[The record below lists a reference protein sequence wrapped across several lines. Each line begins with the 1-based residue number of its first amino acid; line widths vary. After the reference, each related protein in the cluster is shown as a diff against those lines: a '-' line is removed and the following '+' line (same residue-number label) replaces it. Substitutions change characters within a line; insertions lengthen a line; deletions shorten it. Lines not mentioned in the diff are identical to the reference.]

1 MARLAPTRLLAGL
14 AFAGLL
20 AACSSA
26 PAPTALTQDGG
37 TTGSASVPG
46 TTGGQPSA
54 AAPGATG
61 AVVAPGSTGGT
72 TTGGTGG
79 SSGTGGS
86 TGTAPGTTGGGT
98 TSTGGTST
106 GGTSTSGRTTG
117 SSSGTSPIVNSGS
130 HLFTPAEDQIGIDK
144 TSIKMCAHAAL
155 TYGKAFNT
163 DTSDLNVFWTALNAE
178 KGGVYGRK
186 VSVDYQNDN
195 YDPQTAVTAAKTCVE
210 EKIFML
216 LGGIGFDQI
225 PTVRNYAESVH
236 QLYLYHTATVKGSA
250 GLKYSYS
257 ELPTVER
264 VGEGFAQLAKAKYR
278 GKRIGIIERDS
289 SNWAPGVEAFK
300 RSGQGLN
307 IVKEDKVAASA
318 GNYTQQIT
326 DMKNAKADVV
336 WIWLNALEST
346 ELIKQMKAQLYS
358 PNLMVFP
365 FNLTSQTLGSDALNP
380 VMDGVAMYPSYSKGD
395 YSGPFASYADDMKQF
410 EAQYAKY
417 DSRADLSGN
426 GGDLLF
432 LNWTAQKALYQ
443 QLLDCGTDCT
453 RNKFVDV
460 LADYHK
466 APISSACPI
475 DFTHGD
481 GHHGGNF
488 LTFMETYTAP
498 SGKVNWRETQKCVA
512 P

>member
-14 AFAGLL
+14 AFAGVL

-26 PAPTALTQDGG
+26 PAPTALTQDGS
-37 TTGSASVPG
+37 TTGSTSVAG

-54 AAPGATG
+54 AAPGSTGATG
-61 AVVAPGSTGGT
+61 APVSTVAT
-72 TTGGTGG
+72 TPGGTGG
-79 SSGTGGS
+79 SSATGGS
-86 TGTAPGTTGGGT
+86 SGAAPGTTGGRG
-98 TSTGGTST
+98 STST
-106 GGTSTSGRTTG
+106 GGTSTSPSTG
-117 SSSGTSPIVNSGS
+117 GAGGTSGTSPVLSGGS
-130 HLFTPAEDQIGIDK
+130 QLFTPSEDRIGIDK
-144 TSIKMCAHAAL
+144 GSIKMCAHAAL

-163 DTSDLNVFWTALNAE
+163 DTSDLNVFWTALNTE

-195 YDPQTAVTAAKTCVE
+195 YDPQTAVTAAKTCVA
-210 EKIFML
+210 EKVFIL

-225 PTVRNYAESVH
+225 PTVRNYVESAH
-236 QLYLYHTATVKGSA
+236 QLYLYHSATVKGSA
-250 GLKYSYS
+250 GLKYSYT

-264 VGEGFAQLAKAKYR
+264 IGEGFAQLANAKYQ
-278 GKRIGIIERDS
+278 GKRVGIIERDS
-289 SNWAPGVEAFK
+289 TNWEPGVSAFK
-300 RSGQGLN
+300 KSAKGFT
-307 IVKEDKVAASA
+307 IVAEQKAAASA
-318 GNYTQQIT
+318 GNYTSQIT
-326 DMKNAKADVV
+326 AMKNAKADVV

-417 DSRADLSGN
+417 DPNVDLSGN
-426 GGDLLF
+426 AGDLLF
-432 LNWTAQKALYQ
+432 LNWTGQKALYQ
-443 QLLDCGTDCT
+443 QLLDCGPDCT
-453 RNKFVDV
+453 RNRFVDV
-460 LADYHK
+460 LHGYHK
-466 APISSACPI
+466 TPISSACPI

-481 GHHGGNF
+481 GHHGGNDV
-488 LTFMETYTAP
+488 TFMQTYTAP

>member
-1 MARLAPTRLLAGL
+1 MARLAPSRLLAGL
-14 AFAGLL
+14 AFAGVL

-26 PAPTALTQDGG
+26 PSPTALTQDGG
-37 TTGSASVPG
+37 TTGSTAVPG
-46 TTGGQPSA
+46 TTGGLPSA
-54 AAPGATG
+54 AAPGTTG

-79 SSGTGGS
+79 SSATGGS
-86 TGTAPGTTGGGT
+86 TGAAPGTTGGGT
-98 TSTGGTST
+98 STGAAS
-106 GGTSTSGRTTG
+106 TTG
-117 SSSGTSPIVNSGS
+117 SGGSTGTSPIVNSGS
-130 HLFTPAEDQIGIDK
+130 HLFTPAEDQIGITK

-163 DTSDLNVFWTALNAE
+163 DTSDLNVFWTALNTE

-195 YDPQTAVTAAKTCVE
+195 YDPQTAVTAAKTCVAE
-210 EKIFML
+210 NIFLL

-264 VGEGFAQLAKAKYR
+264 LGEGFAQLAKSKYA

-300 RSGQGLN
+300 KNAQGLN
-307 IVKEDKVAASA
+307 IVKDDKVAASA
-318 GNYTQQIT
+318 GNYTTQIT

-358 PNLMVFP
+358 PNLLVFP
-365 FNLTSQTLGSDALNP
+365 FNLTSQTLGSDALKP

-395 YSGPFASYADDMKQF
+395 YSGPFASYADDMKEF

-417 DSRADLSGN
+417 DSGVDLSGN
-426 GGDLLF
+426 AGDLLF
-432 LNWTAQKALYQ
+432 LNWTGQKALYR
-443 QLLDCGTDCT
+443 QLLECGPDCT
-453 RNKFVDV
+453 RNRFVDV
-460 LADYHK
+460 LHGYNK
-466 APISSACPI
+466 TPISSACPI

-481 GHHGGNF
+481 GHHGGRDV
-488 LTFMETYTAP
+488 TFMETYTAP
-498 SGKVNWRETQKCVA
+498 GGKVNWRETRKCVA